1 MNKESPAGVRVS
13 SGLPALAGDARGGE
27 AGYRAPDAAR
37 LQAWDD
43 YLSAK
48 SKRLDE
54 YSDFLRVE
62 LKALADEIREQRQL
76 NDDLGTLHRSLVR
89 WCDELAELDPRMRGT
104 IH

>member
-1 MNKESPAGVRVS
+1 MTMVEELSAVLP
-13 SGLPALAGDARGGE
+13 GLPADDARGDGL
-27 AGYRAPDAAR
+27 GSPVPDAAR

-62 LKALADEIREQRQL
+62 LKALAGEIREQRQL
-76 NDDLGTLHRSLVR
+76 TDDLGTLHRSLER

>member
-1 MNKESPAGVRVS
+1 MTMVEELSAVLP
-13 SGLPALAGDARGGE
+13 GLPADDARGDGL
-27 AGYRAPDAAR
+27 GSPVPDAAR

-76 NDDLGTLHRSLVR
+76 NDDLGTFHRSLVR
-89 WCDELAELDPRMRGT
+89 WYDELNEFDPRTRET
-104 IH
+104 VH